1 MIFFIMNLFLSSI
14 SVTFLPCVRQ
24 AQKNQRT
31 VALLRLFTTHFH
43 DSYATAEDVICAS
56 KNSFSRESLLA
67 GDDLIRKIMKAGN
80 MNGSN
85 ENNASDRSDSGRSK
99 VSHVGDALQ
108 VLFD

>member
-1 MIFFIMNLFLSSI
+1 
-14 SVTFLPCVRQ
+14 
-24 AQKNQRT
+24 
-31 VALLRLFTTHFH
+31 
-43 DSYATAEDVICAS
+43 
-56 KNSFSRESLLA
+56 
-67 GDDLIRKIMKAGN
+67 MKAGN